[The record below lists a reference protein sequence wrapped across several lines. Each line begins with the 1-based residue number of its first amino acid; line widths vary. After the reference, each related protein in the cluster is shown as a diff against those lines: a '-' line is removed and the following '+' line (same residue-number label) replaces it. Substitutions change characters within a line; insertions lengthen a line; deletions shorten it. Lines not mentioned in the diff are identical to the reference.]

1 MATSIK
7 AQIAPI
13 AFGNISFEGLLG
25 DDGRFYIAVPQ
36 ICELFS
42 LSKVHAS
49 RDLKALMGKG
59 SAFAKAKTPL
69 NSKEVNVIP
78 FEAFEILI
86 MALDRVSG
94 NREAQIF
101 RDTLTG
107 LSLHQLACDAFGIKF
122 EKEERQAWLLVRQ
135 ESKDLF
141 WELSGAV
148 QAWMESRTCT
158 APPFTYYKNAFDAL
172 NRRLF
177 GMPSKKIRE
186 SLGLSSNSA
195 LCRDHFGR
203 ASLRH
208 INQVQ
213 ELAAKLMARDRSL
226 APIDAVNRAAD
237 ANLLEPSDFR
247 I

>member
-25 DDGRFYIAVPQ
+25 GDGRFYIAVPQ
-36 ICELFS
+36 ICELFQIAPNQ
-42 LSKVHAS
+42 AS
-49 RDLKALMGKG
+49 RKVKALMGKG
-59 SAFAKAKTPL
+59 FQFDKAKTSLHP
-69 NSKEVNVIP
+69 KDVNVIP
-78 FEAFEILI
+78 FEAFEILL
-86 MALDRVSG
+86 MLLDRNG
-94 NREAQIF
+94 NREAQAF
-101 RDTLTG
+101 RDTLVG

-122 EKEERQAWLLVRQ
+122 DKDERQAWLLVRQ

-148 QAWMESRTCT
+148 QVWMESRTCT

-186 SLGLSSNSA
+186 SLGLSSDSA